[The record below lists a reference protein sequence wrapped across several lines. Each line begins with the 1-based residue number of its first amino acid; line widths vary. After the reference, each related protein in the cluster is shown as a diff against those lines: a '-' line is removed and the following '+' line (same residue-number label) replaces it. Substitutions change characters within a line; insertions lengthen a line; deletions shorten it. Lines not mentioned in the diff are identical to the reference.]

1 MNEDLKAR
9 NAKDPD
15 LKGIYVRRCKCGG
28 RPYLDRIA
36 IVPTPWWIGCNCG
49 QTGESGLSISEA
61 VENWN
66 DGKIKKEYY

>member
-1 MNEDLKAR
+1 MNEELISR

-36 IVPTPWWIGCNCG
+36 IVPTPWWLKCNCG
-49 QTGESGLSISEA
+49 YSGESGDSPEEA
-61 VENWN
+61 AKFWN
-66 DGKIKKEYY
+66 EKKRIKYS